1 MSPRQTAADGKA
13 RLPLEGVR
21 IVDFCWIGA
30 GSYTTKILADM
41 GADVIKMESSVY
53 LDSLRKAPPFK
64 DGVAGVNRSGYFADR
79 NSSKRSF
86 TMDMKHPD
94 AREAALKML
103 ASADVVTNNFTPGV
117 MERFGL
123 SYAEVKK
130 VRPDIVYVAMSM
142 QGQDGPEANY
152 LGYGLT
158 IGALTGLQALCGQP
172 GREPAGTGTN
182 YPDHIPNPSHAAF
195 AILAALRHRR
205 RTGQGQMLDM
215 AQTEPMIA
223 MLGTAVTAAADGVS
237 LPSQTGNRHRD
248 GVVQGVYPVAGADRW
263 IAVSI
268 EDQQRWQA
276 FDAALG
282 GFGSNWAT
290 QAQRLAHQD
299 ALDIVIG
306 DRTRDLDG
314 MVLLAQLQAAGVTSG
329 LVQTAADVISDPQLM
344 SRNHW
349 QRIRHAEAGDMLYNA
364 PSYRFSA
371 VPSDLRGP
379 APDLGQHTDE
389 IAADILGLTPE
400 GIAQARAA
408 KLLN

>member
-1 MSPRQTAADGKA
+1 MSPSQTADAGKA
-13 RLPLEGVR
+13 RLPLEGIR
-21 IVDFCWIGA
+21 IIDFCWIGA

-86 TMDMKHPD
+86 TMDMKHPQ

-123 SYAEVKK
+123 SYDEVRK

-142 QGQDGPEANY
+142 QGQDGPEATY

-223 MLGTAVTAAADGVS
+223 MLGTAVTAVADGVI
-237 LPSQTGNRHRD
+237 LPSQTGNRHRE
-248 GVVQGVYPVAGADRW
+248 GVVQGVYPVAGSDRW
-263 IAVSI
+263 IALSI
-268 EDQQRWQA
+268 EDDQKWSV
-276 FDAALG
+276 FDALMG
-282 GFGSNWAT
+282 GFGANWAS
-290 QAQRLAHQD
+290 QSQRLMHQD
-299 ALDIVIG
+299 ALDIVIA
-306 DRTRDLDG
+306 DRTRDLPGDAF
-314 MVLLAQLQAAGVTSG
+314 LHQLQAAGITSG
-329 LVQTAADVISDPQLM
+329 LVQTAADVITDPQLIA
-344 SRNHW
+344 RNHW
-349 QRIRHAEAGDMLYNA
+349 QRIRHNEAGDMLYNA

-389 IAADILGLTPE
+389 IARDVIGLSAD
-400 GIAQARAA
+400 GIAQARAE